1 MHPDLSC
8 GEIFGFLSRFAEEL
22 EAVTEVTLN
31 LIISV
36 LSVSSALNSLLQRC
50 LGQVLQ
56 HSRWHLSTNHYG
68 LEFSNDFHV

>member
-56 HSRWHLSTNHYG
+56 HSR
-68 LEFSNDFHV
+68 